1 VQYDVFISHSSLDKE
16 TVARPL
22 AEALK
27 QRDISVWL
35 DEEQLQIGDSIRR
48 GIDNALQRSR
58 FGVVILSP
66 AYLESEWTRKE
77 LDAFFSKEKQHHKT
91 ILPIFHGLELADI
104 EHFSPMLSDKIA
116 LTTDDNIETL
126 ADKIQHRVQTPSGTP
141 APIHQAKKN
150 FMRFPNTNMQ
160 WLIASI
166 IALAAIVI
174 PTWIS
179 LSSKTNTPVVN
190 VPATTIQPIRDSSID
205 TQGGDFK
212 IEATGGSSVNL
223 NMGDGQII
231 QKDKD

>member
-1 VQYDVFISHSSLDKE
+1 MQYDVFISHSSLDKE
-16 TVARPL
+16 AVARPL

-77 LDAFFSKEKQHHKT
+77 LDAFFSKEKQYHKT
-91 ILPIFHGLELADI
+91 ILPIFHGLELAGV

-150 FMRFPNTNMQ
+150 FMHFPNTNMQ
-160 WLIASI
+160 WLITII
-166 IALAAIVI
+166 IALAAIAI

-179 LSSKTNTPVVN
+179 LSSKTNTPSSTT
-190 VPATTIQPIRDSSID
+190 PAATTPLERDSSIN
-205 TQGGDFK
+205 TQSGDFK
-212 IEATGGSSVNL
+212 IEATGGGTVNL
-223 NMGDGQII
+223 NTGDGQII
-231 QKDKD
+231 QEDKD